1 MLYVDDL
8 AAGVSEAAKPLSPVC
23 GLQGKRF
30 VWQVQLFS
38 WRLGFSVVVRH
49 VCGMACVRACV
60 RACARV
66 CVCACVCVCVQQSF
80 VCSNVRDSISRTAM
94 HANL

>member
-1 MLYVDDL
+1 MPFQTGVKAECYTGTIKGPCWSVVHHSSRLIVLYVDDL
-8 AAGVSEAAKPLSPVC
+8 AAGVSEAANPLSPMC

-49 VCGMACVRACV
+49 VCEMDLSTFGV
-60 RACARV
+60 
-66 CVCACVCVCVQQSF
+66 
-80 VCSNVRDSISRTAM
+80 
-94 HANL
+94 L